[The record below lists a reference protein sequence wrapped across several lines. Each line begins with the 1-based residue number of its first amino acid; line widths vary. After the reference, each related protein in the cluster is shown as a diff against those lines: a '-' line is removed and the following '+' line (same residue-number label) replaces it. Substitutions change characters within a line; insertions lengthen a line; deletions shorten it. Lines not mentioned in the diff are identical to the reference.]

1 MFFAHDV
8 PKAIRWGLLLSLLA
22 VPSMIGCGAAV
33 SQSPE
38 ATLEA
43 LADALEAR
51 DASAAYALMSRS
63 YRAQVPFETFRALV
77 EHPDDEALAAIAALR
92 HRDGP
97 AEIEARVTLDGG
109 EPVVLRSEGSTFH
122 VESDVVDY
130 YSQASPR
137 LALRSFVRAAEHQ
150 RFDVLLRLM
159 PRRDREAFTEE
170 SLRAVWTEQA
180 ERMDRIVGVLR
191 AAMRAPIE
199 VTFDRAVLDGEG
211 AHATFVLEGD
221 AWVIEDPE

>member
-1 MFFAHDV
+1 M
-8 PKAIRWGLLLSLLA
+8 LSSLLF
-22 VPSMIGCGAAV
+22 SLFLGCGAAV
-33 SQSPE
+33 GQSPE
-38 ATLEA
+38 ATLDA
-43 LADALEAR
+43 LADALDAR

-92 HRDGP
+92 ERDGA
-97 AEIEARVTLDGG
+97 AEVEARITLEGG
-109 EPVVLRSEGSTFH
+109 EVVVLHSEGSTFH
-122 VESDVVDY
+122 VETDVVDY

-159 PRRDREAFTEE
+159 PRRDREGFTED
-170 SLRAVWTEQA
+170 SLRATWTEQA

-191 AAMRAPIE
+191 GAMRAPIE
-199 VTFDRAVLDGEG
+199 VSFDRAVLDGDG

>member
-1 MFFAHDV
+1 MSRSSS
-8 PKAIRWGLLLSLLA
+8 PRLLSALPLCLALL
-22 VPSMIGCGAAV
+22 GCGASA

-38 ATLEA
+38 ATLDA

-51 DASAAYALMSRS
+51 DAAAAYALMSRS
-63 YRAQVPFETFRALV
+63 YRAQVPFETFRARV
-77 EHPDDEALAAIAALR
+77 EHPDDDSVAVIAALR
-92 HRDGP
+92 EHDGP
-97 AEIEARVTLDGG
+97 AEIEAHVTLEGG
-109 EPVVLRSEGSTFH
+109 EVVVLHAEGGTFH

-150 RFDVLLRLM
+150 RYDVLLRLM
-159 PRRDREAFTEE
+159 PRRDREGFTEE
-170 SLRAVWTEQA
+170 SLRVTWTEQA

-191 AAMRAPIE
+191 AALRAPIE
-199 VTFDRAVLDGEG
+199 VSFDRAVLDGEG
-211 AHATFVLEGD
+211 AHAIFVLEGD